1 MADSQGLVTLVVSVY
16 NIETLLPA
24 CLASISDQTYRN
36 LEILLIDDG
45 STDGS
50 GRLCDEYAAA
60 DSRARVIH
68 QENRGLWA
76 VRNRGLEEARGE
88 YVAFPDGD
96 DRLHRDYVRLLYEAI
111 HYGGKEYPLALC
123 DYRRVRH
130 DEELVESDT
139 EPSFE
144 VMEQTA
150 LLDGI
155 IGFPSCKDAF
165 WGANWN
171 KLYRKSSLSRPF
183 QKEYRR
189 CQDFDS
195 NLRVYYSVEQAVH
208 VRKVL
213 YDWVQWTGQS
223 IRSSDYLQ
231 LRMNCR
237 SRIYLDHFRTIPS
250 RFSAWRPCLAANL
263 SRVLIVMRDDAQ
275 GKEEYQAVRKMIRGY
290 EEEISSSLLHCKQE
304 AVVRRMRLF
313 LSLRAPFLLRLL
325 GKEITHED
333 A

>member
-144 VMEQTA
+144 VMDQTA

-171 KLYRKSSLSRPF
+171 KLYRKSSLPRPF

-231 LRMNCR
+231 LRRNCR

-304 AVVRRMRLF
+304 SVVRRMRLF
-313 LSLRAPFLLRLL
+313 LSMRAPFLLRLL